1 MRAVI
6 QRVKSASV
14 TVDGQV
20 TGKIGKGMLILFGA
34 EDGDCAEDMDY
45 VVKKCVNLR
54 IFSDENDK
62 MNLSVKD
69 VDGQILSVSQFTLL
83 AEIKKGNR
91 PSFARAMQ
99 PDAAERLYEEFCERC
114 ASETGKSVE
123 KGVFGAD
130 MQVELINDGPVTVI
144 VDSRNKI

>member
-6 QRVKSASV
+6 QRVKKASV
-14 TVDGQV
+14 AVEGKV
-20 TGKIGKGMLILFGA
+20 TGKIEQGMLILFGA
-34 EDGDCAEDMDY
+34 EDEDCKDDLDY

-62 MNLSVKD
+62 MNLSIKD
-69 VDGQILSVSQFTLL
+69 IDGQILAVSQFTLL

-91 PSFARAMQ
+91 PSFTRAMQ
-99 PDAAERLYEEFCERC
+99 PNDAERLYEEFCERC
-114 ASETGKSVE
+114 SAEIGKSVQ

-130 MQVELINDGPVTVI
+130 MQVELINDGPVTII